1 MTQTHDL
8 SATRMAAAV
17 RTREVSPVE
26 LADHYLARIERLN
39 EQVGA
44 YVTVTAERAREEA
57 RQAEKAVLDAA
68 DPADLPPLLGVPV
81 PVKDLN
87 MVDGVRATLG
97 SGVYS
102 DLTGFADDNV
112 VTLLRQA
119 GSVLLGKTT
128 TPEFGLPCYTE
139 GAVAPPAR
147 TPWDLSRSAGGS
159 SGGAAAAVASGLA
172 PIAQGSD
179 GGGSIRIPSSAC
191 GLFGIKPTRGRV
203 SQGPVIPDLFGLS
216 TNGPIART
224 VRDAAL
230 LLDVMAGHMPGDLY
244 AAPPAGGTFASY
256 AERPPGRLR
265 IARSMEPAVP
275 GAEVHPDCV
284 AAYEA
289 ASELLEELGHEV
301 VELPRVL
308 GPELVPHFEMLWGV
322 MATITP
328 VADESEHLLQPLT
341 RWLRARGEATTA
353 PQIFQAHAA
362 LQGALRAAFPV
373 MDEFDAILH
382 PTLAQPPAPV
392 GYFHDQEPAENFARQ
407 KKFTPFTA
415 PYNISGQ
422 PAVSIPLH
430 WTSDAA
436 PGGSSPREETSGL
449 PIGIMLAGRLGAEG
463 TLISLSAQ
471 LEEAR
476 PWIGRKPAIWTA

>member
-1 MTQTHDL
+1 
-8 SATRMAAAV
+8 MAAAV

-26 LADHYLARIERLN
+26 LTDHYLTRIERLN

-44 YVTVTAERAREEA
+44 YVTVTADRAREEA

-68 DPADLPPLLGVPV
+68 DPADLPPLHGVPV

-87 MVDGVRATLG
+87 MVSGVRMTFG
-97 SGVYS
+97 SSVYS
-102 DLTGFADDNV
+102 DLDGFADDHV

-139 GAVAPPAR
+139 SDVAPPAR

-159 SGGAAAAVASGLA
+159 SGGAAAAVAAGLA
-172 PIAQGSD
+172 PVAQGSD

-191 GLFGIKPTRGRV
+191 GLFGLKPTRGRV

-230 LLDVMAGHMPGDLY
+230 LLDVMAGHQPGDLY
-244 AAPPAGGTFASY
+244 AAPPVEGTFAAY

-265 IARSMEPAVP
+265 IARSLETAVP

-301 VELPRVL
+301 VDLPPVL
-308 GPELVPHFEMLWGV
+308 GADVVPHFVTLWGV
-322 MATITP
+322 MATVTP
-328 VADESEHLLQPLT
+328 VAEESEHLLQPLT
-341 RWLRARGEATTA
+341 RWLRGLGEATTA
-353 PQIFQAHAA
+353 PQLFQAHAA

-373 MDEFDAILH
+373 MDEFDAILS

-392 GYFHDQEPAENFARQ
+392 GYFHDQEPAENFERQ
-407 KKFTPFTA
+407 TKFTPFTA
-415 PYNISGQ
+415 VYNISGQ
-422 PAVSIPLH
+422 PAVSVPLH
-430 WTSDAA
+430 VNAD
-436 PGGSSPREETSGL
+436 GL
-449 PIGIMLAGRLGAEG
+449 PIGIMLAGRLGGEG

-476 PWIGRKPAIWTA
+476 PWIGRKPDIWTA

>member
-17 RTREVSPVE
+17 RARDLSPVE
-26 LADHYLARIERLN
+26 LTDHYLDRIERLN
-39 EQVGA
+39 AQVGA

-57 RQAEKAVLDAA
+57 WRAEKAVLDAA
-68 DPADLPPLLGVPV
+68 DPADLPPLHGVPV
-81 PVKDLN
+81 PIKDLN
-87 MVDGVRATLG
+87 MVEGVRMTFG
-97 SGVYS
+97 SAAYAE
-102 DLTGFADDNV
+102 LTGFADDHV
-112 VTLLRQA
+112 VTKLAQA

-139 GAVAPPAR
+139 SDVAPPAR
-147 TPWDLSRSAGGS
+147 TPWDLTRSAGGS

-172 PIAQGSD
+172 PVAQGSD

-203 SQGPVIPDLFGLS
+203 SAGPVIPDLFGLS

-244 AAPPAGGTFASY
+244 RAPAADGPFLAHADR
-256 AERPPGRLR
+256 APGRLR
-265 IARSMEPAVP
+265 IARSMRPPVP
-275 GAEVHPDCV
+275 GVEVHPDCV

-289 ASELLEELGHEV
+289 ASALLEELGHEV
-301 VELPRVL
+301 VDLPEVL
-308 GPELVPHFEMLWGV
+308 GADLLPHFATLWGV
-322 MATITP
+322 MATMTP
-328 VADESEHLLQPLT
+328 VPEESEHLLQPLS
-341 RWLRARGEATTA
+341 RWLRGLGNATTA
-353 PQIFQAHAA
+353 PQVMQAHAA

-373 MDEFDAILH
+373 TDQFDAILH
-382 PTLAQPPAPV
+382 PTLASPPVPI
-392 GYFHDQEPAENFARQ
+392 GHFHDQEPEENFRRQ
-407 KKFTPFTA
+407 THFTPFTA
-415 PYNISGQ
+415 VYNVSGQ
-422 PAVSIPLH
+422 PAVNVPLH
-430 WTSDAA
+430 WND
-436 PGGSSPREETSGL
+436 EGL
-449 PIGIMLAGRLGAEG
+449 PIGIMLAGRLGGEG

-476 PWIGRKPAIWTA
+476 PWTGRKPEIWTA

>member
-1 MTQTHDL
+1 
-8 SATRMAAAV
+8 MAAAV

-26 LADHYLARIERLN
+26 LTDHYLTRIERLN

-44 YVTVTAERAREEA
+44 YVTVTADRAREEA
-57 RQAEKAVLDAA
+57 RQAEKAVMDAA
-68 DPADLPPLLGVPV
+68 DPADLPPLHGVPV
-81 PVKDLN
+81 PIKDLN
-87 MVDGVRATLG
+87 MVNGVRMTFG
-97 SGVYS
+97 SSVYS
-102 DLTGFADDNV
+102 DLDGFADDNV

-139 GAVAPPAR
+139 SDVAPPAR

-159 SGGAAAAVASGLA
+159 SGGAAAAVAAGLA
-172 PIAQGSD
+172 PVAQGSD
-179 GGGSIRIPSSAC
+179 GGGSIRIPSSVC

-244 AAPPAGGTFASY
+244 AAPPAEGAFASY

-265 IARSMEPAVP
+265 IARSLETAVP

-289 ASELLEELGHEV
+289 ASELLEELGHEIV
-301 VELPRVL
+301 DLPPLL
-308 GPELVPHFEMLWGV
+308 GPDVLPHFVTLWGV
-322 MATITP
+322 MATVTP
-328 VADESEHLLQPLT
+328 VAPESEHLLQPLT
-341 RWLRARGEATTA
+341 RWLRGHGEATSA
-353 PQIFQAHAA
+353 PQLFQAHAA

-382 PTLAQPPAPV
+382 PTLAQPPVPV
-392 GYFHDQEPAENFARQ
+392 GYFHDREPAENFERQ
-407 KKFTPFTA
+407 TKFTPFTA
-415 PYNISGQ
+415 VYNISGQ
-422 PAVSIPLH
+422 PAVSVPLH
-430 WTSDAA
+430 VTAD
-436 PGGSSPREETSGL
+436 GL
-449 PIGIMLAGRLGAEG
+449 PIGIMLAGRLGGEG

-476 PWIGRKPAIWTA
+476 PWIGRKPDIWTA

>member
-26 LADHYLARIERLN
+26 LTEHYLTRIERLN

-44 YVTVTAERAREEA
+44 YVTVTADRAREEA

-68 DPADLPPLLGVPV
+68 DPADLPPLHGVPV
-81 PVKDLN
+81 PIKDLN
-87 MVDGVRATLG
+87 MVSGVRMTFG
-97 SGVYS
+97 SSVYS
-102 DLTGFADDNV
+102 DLDGFADDHV

-139 GAVAPPAR
+139 SAVAPPAR

-159 SGGAAAAVASGLA
+159 SGGAAAAVAAGLA
-172 PIAQGSD
+172 PVAQGSD

-191 GLFGIKPTRGRV
+191 GLFGLKPTRGRV

-230 LLDVMAGHMPGDLY
+230 LLDVMAGYQPGDLY
-244 AAPPAGGTFASY
+244 AAPPVEGTFASY

-265 IARSMEPAVP
+265 IARSLETAVP

-284 AAYEA
+284 AAYDA
-289 ASELLEELGHEV
+289 ASELLEELGHEIV
-301 VELPRVL
+301 DLPPML
-308 GPELVPHFEMLWGV
+308 GPDVLPHFVTLWGV
-322 MATITP
+322 MATVTP
-328 VADESEHLLQPLT
+328 VAEESEHLLQPLT
-341 RWLRARGEATTA
+341 RWLRGHGEATTA
-353 PQIFQAHAA
+353 PQLFQAHAA

-382 PTLAQPPAPV
+382 PTLAQPPVPV
-392 GYFHDQEPAENFARQ
+392 GYFHDQEPAENFERQ
-407 KKFTPFTA
+407 TKFTPFTA
-415 PYNISGQ
+415 VYNISGQ
-422 PAVSIPLH
+422 PAVSVPLH
-430 WTSDAA
+430 VNAD
-436 PGGSSPREETSGL
+436 GL
-449 PIGIMLAGRLGAEG
+449 PIGIMLAGRLGGEG

-476 PWIGRKPAIWTA
+476 PWIGRKPDIWTA

>member
-17 RTREVSPVE
+17 RARDLSPVE
-26 LADHYLARIERLN
+26 LTDHYLDRIERLN
-39 EQVGA
+39 AQVGA

-57 RQAEKAVLDAA
+57 RRAEKAVLDAA
-68 DPADLPPLLGVPV
+68 DPADLPPLHGVPV
-81 PVKDLN
+81 PIKDLN
-87 MVDGVRATLG
+87 MVEGVRMTFG
-97 SGVYS
+97 SAAYAE
-102 DLTGFADDNV
+102 LTGFADDHV
-112 VTLLRQA
+112 VTKLAQA

-139 GAVAPPAR
+139 SDVAPPAR
-147 TPWDLSRSAGGS
+147 TPWDLTRSAGGS

-172 PIAQGSD
+172 PVAQGSD

-203 SQGPVIPDLFGLS
+203 SAGPVIPDLFGLS

-244 AAPPAGGTFASY
+244 RAPAADGPFLAHADR
-256 AERPPGRLR
+256 APGRLR
-265 IARSMEPAVP
+265 IARSMQPPVP
-275 GAEVHPDCV
+275 GVEVHPDCV

-289 ASELLEELGHEV
+289 ASALLEELGHEV
-301 VELPRVL
+301 VDLPEVL
-308 GPELVPHFEMLWGV
+308 GADLLPHFATLWGV
-322 MATITP
+322 MATMTP
-328 VADESEHLLQPLT
+328 VPEESEHLLQPLS
-341 RWLRARGEATTA
+341 RWLRGLGNATTA
-353 PQIFQAHAA
+353 PQVMQAHAA

-373 MDEFDAILH
+373 TDQFDAILH
-382 PTLAQPPAPV
+382 PTLASPPVPI
-392 GYFHDQEPAENFARQ
+392 GHFHDQEPEENFRRQ
-407 KKFTPFTA
+407 THFTPFTA
-415 PYNISGQ
+415 VYNVSGQ
-422 PAVSIPLH
+422 PAVNVPLH
-430 WTSDAA
+430 WND
-436 PGGSSPREETSGL
+436 EGL
-449 PIGIMLAGRLGAEG
+449 PIGIMLAGRLGGEG

-476 PWIGRKPAIWTA
+476 PWIGRKPEIWTA